1 MGNFYIRK
9 GILVNCCGV
18 SGDVVIPE
26 GVTEIGR
33 YAFGECESLTSLTI
47 PDSAAIIAKNAFSDV
62 PSVTY
67 KGRTYTVGDIDK
79 LYALFN
85 YGSTRYKTRVLI

>member
-33 YAFGECESLTSLTI
+33 YAFGECESLTSITI
-47 PDSAAIIAKNAFSDV
+47 PDSVTRIEANAFSGIS
-62 PSVTY
+62 SVTY
-67 KGRTYTVGDIDK
+67 KGRTYTVGDIDE

-85 YGSTRYKTRVLI
+85 

>member
-1 MGNFYIRK
+1 MENFYIRK

-33 YAFGECESLTSLTI
+33 YAFGECESLTSITI
-47 PDSAAIIAKNAFSDV
+47 PDSVTRIEANAFSGIS
-62 PSVTY
+62 SVTY
-67 KGRTYTVGDIDK
+67 KGRIYTEDNIDK

-85 YGSTRYKTRVLI
+85 